1 MQYSNLAMRMFCST
15 YGRRCLSATN
25 RHRLRF
31 SESVSPTY
39 RFLRAHGKPQISGQY
54 LAGFKSS
61 RVKAMAGADEDL
73 LTTLKARGLFD
84 NCTDESGLRDALQLP
99 IKIYCGFDPTADSL
113 HLGNLLG
120 IIILSWFQRAGHQ
133 PVILVGG
140 ATGSVGDPSGRSQER
155 PLLDEKTLSAN
166 VSAICDSIESILKRN
181 GGHGDT
187 TVLNNYDW
195 FKDISLLGF
204 LRDTGKFARLGTMLS
219 KDSVRKRLESED
231 GLSFTEFTYQLLQG
245 YDFHKLNIDYNC
257 ILQMGGSDQWGNI
270 ICGIDLSRR
279 LAGKELYGLTTP
291 LLTTSSGQK
300 MGKTEDGAIWLNF
313 ISDKDN
319 YSTHPRDFWNYWR
332 DKTENNDV
340 GKFLKLF
347 TDMPLNEIDEIEKLE
362 NEDIEKGKEL
372 LATKITELVHG
383 KDSDWKSKKTIILKK
398 EDFENG
404 YGLLSLLSN
413 DDLGLAKSNSEA
425 RRFIQSKAVKLNGE
439 LIDDEKYTLTLGSF
453 KKSKEIEISLGK
465 KKKIIIGID

>member
-1 MQYSNLAMRMFCST
+1 MSNYKSD
-15 YGRRCLSATN
+15 
-25 RHRLRF
+25 
-31 SESVSPTY
+31 
-39 RFLRAHGKPQISGQY
+39 FLKHINERGFIYQISDSDRLDQI
-54 LAGFKSS
+54 FSK
-61 RVKAMAGADEDL
+61 D
-73 LTTLKARGLFD
+73 
-84 NCTDESGLRDALQLP
+84 
-99 IKIYCGFDPTADSL
+99 KITAYIGFDCTAPNLHIGSL
-113 HLGNLLG
+113 MQILL
-120 IIILSWFQRAGHQ
+120 LKKLQDYGHT
-133 PVILVGG
+133 PIVLIGG
-140 ATGSVGDPSGRSQER
+140 ATSKIGDPSLKDKSRKMLSYEDINNNIKGIKKVFEKF
-155 PLLDEKTLSAN
+155 LDINKIKIIDNSEWLEK
-166 VSAICDSIESILKRN
+166 
-181 GGHGDT
+181 
-187 TVLNNYDW
+187 LNYID
-195 FKDISLLGF
+195 F
-204 LRDTGKFARLGTMLS
+204 LREIGSHFSVNRMLS
-219 KDSVRKRLESED
+219 FDSVKLRLEREQN
-231 GLSFTEFTYQLLQG
+231 LSFLEFNYMILQG
-245 YDFHKLNIDYNC
+245 YDFYKLNIDYNC
-257 ILQMGGSDQWGNI
+257 NLQMGGSDQWGNI

-453 KKSKEIEISLGK
+453 EKSKEIEISLGK
-465 KKKIIIGID
+465 KKKIIIEID

>member
-1 MQYSNLAMRMFCST
+1 MSNYKSD
-15 YGRRCLSATN
+15 
-25 RHRLRF
+25 
-31 SESVSPTY
+31 
-39 RFLRAHGKPQISGQY
+39 FLKHINERGFIYQISDSDRLDQI
-54 LAGFKSS
+54 FSK
-61 RVKAMAGADEDL
+61 D
-73 LTTLKARGLFD
+73 
-84 NCTDESGLRDALQLP
+84 
-99 IKIYCGFDPTADSL
+99 KITAYIGFDCTAPNLHIGSL
-113 HLGNLLG
+113 MQILL
-120 IIILSWFQRAGHQ
+120 LKKLQDYGHT
-133 PVILVGG
+133 PIVLIGG
-140 ATGSVGDPSGRSQER
+140 ATSKIGDPSLKDKSRKMLSYEDINNNIKGIKKVFEKF
-155 PLLDEKTLSAN
+155 LDINKIKIIDNSEWLEK
-166 VSAICDSIESILKRN
+166 
-181 GGHGDT
+181 
-187 TVLNNYDW
+187 LNYID
-195 FKDISLLGF
+195 F
-204 LRDTGKFARLGTMLS
+204 LREIGSHFSVNRMLS
-219 KDSVRKRLESED
+219 FDSVKLRLEREQN
-231 GLSFTEFTYQLLQG
+231 LSFLEFNYMILQG
-245 YDFHKLNIDYNC
+245 YDFYKLNIDYNC
-257 ILQMGGSDQWGNI
+257 NLQMGGSDQWGNI

-313 ISDKDN
+313 ISDKDS

-439 LIDDEKYTLTLGSF
+439 LIDDEKYTLTLDSF
-453 KKSKEIEISLGK
+453 DK
-465 KKKIIIGID
+465 

>member
-1 MQYSNLAMRMFCST
+1 MINYKSD
-15 YGRRCLSATN
+15 
-25 RHRLRF
+25 
-31 SESVSPTY
+31 
-39 RFLRAHGKPQISGQY
+39 FLKHINERGFIYQISDSDRLDQI
-54 LAGFKSS
+54 FSK
-61 RVKAMAGADEDL
+61 K
-73 LTTLKARGLFD
+73 
-84 NCTDESGLRDALQLP
+84 
-99 IKIYCGFDPTADSL
+99 KITAYIGFDCTAPNLHIGSL
-113 HLGNLLG
+113 MQILL
-120 IIILSWFQRAGHQ
+120 LKKLQDFGHT
-133 PVILVGG
+133 PIVLIGG
-140 ATGSVGDPSGRSQER
+140 ATSKIGDPSLKDKSRKMLSYADINNNVKGIKKVFEKF
-155 PLLDEKTLSAN
+155 LDINKIKIIDNSKWLE
-166 VSAICDSIESILKRN
+166 E
-181 GGHGDT
+181 
-187 TVLNNYDW
+187 LNYID
-195 FKDISLLGF
+195 F
-204 LRDTGKFARLGTMLS
+204 LREIGSHFSVNRMLS
-219 KDSVRKRLESED
+219 FDSVKLRLEREQN
-231 GLSFTEFTYQLLQG
+231 LSFLEFNYMILQG
-245 YDFHKLNIDYNC
+245 YDFHKLNIDYDC

-313 ISDKDN
+313 ISDKNN

-383 KDSDWKSKKTIILKK
+383 KNADWKSKKTIIFKK
-398 EDFENG
+398 EDFEKG

-425 RRFIQSKAVKLNGE
+425 RRFIQSKAVKLNGK
-439 LIDDEKYTLTLGSF
+439 LIDDEKYTLTLDSF
-453 KKSKEIEISLGK
+453 EKSKEIEISLGK

>member
-1 MQYSNLAMRMFCST
+1 MSNYKSD
-15 YGRRCLSATN
+15 
-25 RHRLRF
+25 
-31 SESVSPTY
+31 
-39 RFLRAHGKPQISGQY
+39 FLKHINERGFIYQISDSDKLDQI
-54 LAGFKSS
+54 FSK
-61 RVKAMAGADEDL
+61 E
-73 LTTLKARGLFD
+73 
-84 NCTDESGLRDALQLP
+84 
-99 IKIYCGFDPTADSL
+99 KITAYIGFDCTAPNLHIGSL
-113 HLGNLLG
+113 MQILL
-120 IIILSWFQRAGHQ
+120 LKKLQDFGHT
-133 PVILVGG
+133 PIVLIGG
-140 ATGSVGDPSGRSQER
+140 ATSKIGDPSLKDKSRKMLSYEDINNNVKGIKKVFEKF
-155 PLLDEKTLSAN
+155 LDINKIKIIDNSKWLE
-166 VSAICDSIESILKRN
+166 E
-181 GGHGDT
+181 
-187 TVLNNYDW
+187 LNYID
-195 FKDISLLGF
+195 F
-204 LRDTGKFARLGTMLS
+204 LREIGSHFSVNRMLS
-219 KDSVRKRLESED
+219 FDSVKQRLEREQN
-231 GLSFTEFTYQLLQG
+231 LSFLEFNYMILQG

-300 MGKTEDGAIWLNF
+300 MGKTEDGTIWLNF

>member
-1 MQYSNLAMRMFCST
+1 MSNYKSD
-15 YGRRCLSATN
+15 
-25 RHRLRF
+25 
-31 SESVSPTY
+31 
-39 RFLRAHGKPQISGQY
+39 FLKHINERGFIYQISDSNRLDQI
-54 LAGFKSS
+54 FSK
-61 RVKAMAGADEDL
+61 D
-73 LTTLKARGLFD
+73 
-84 NCTDESGLRDALQLP
+84 
-99 IKIYCGFDPTADSL
+99 KITAYIGFDCTAPNLHIGSL
-113 HLGNLLG
+113 MQILL
-120 IIILSWFQRAGHQ
+120 LKKLQDFGHT
-133 PVILVGG
+133 PIVLIGG
-140 ATGSVGDPSGRSQER
+140 ATSKIGDPSLKDKSRKMLSYEDINNNVKGIKKVFEKF
-155 PLLDEKTLSAN
+155 LDINKIKIIDNSKWLE
-166 VSAICDSIESILKRN
+166 E
-181 GGHGDT
+181 
-187 TVLNNYDW
+187 LNYID
-195 FKDISLLGF
+195 F
-204 LRDTGKFARLGTMLS
+204 LREIGSHFSVNRMLS
-219 KDSVRKRLESED
+219 FDSVKLRLEREQN
-231 GLSFTEFTYQLLQG
+231 LSFLEFNYMILQG
-245 YDFHKLNIDYNC
+245 YDFHKLNLDYNC

-313 ISDKDN
+313 ISDKDK

-347 TDMPLNEIDEIEKLE
+347 TDIPLNEIDEIEKLE

-383 KDSDWKSKKTIILKK
+383 KDSDWKSKKTIIFKK
-398 EDFENG
+398 EDFEKG

-439 LIDDEKYTLTLGSF
+439 LIDDEKYTLTLDSF
-453 KKSKEIEISLGK
+453 EKSKEIEISFGK

>member
-1 MQYSNLAMRMFCST
+1 MSNYKSD
-15 YGRRCLSATN
+15 
-25 RHRLRF
+25 
-31 SESVSPTY
+31 
-39 RFLRAHGKPQISGQY
+39 FLKHINERGFIYQISDSDRLDQI
-54 LAGFKSS
+54 FSK
-61 RVKAMAGADEDL
+61 E
-73 LTTLKARGLFD
+73 
-84 NCTDESGLRDALQLP
+84 
-99 IKIYCGFDPTADSL
+99 KITAYIGFDCTAPNLHIGSL
-113 HLGNLLG
+113 MQILL
-120 IIILSWFQRAGHQ
+120 LKKLQDFGHT
-133 PVILVGG
+133 PIVLIGG
-140 ATGSVGDPSGRSQER
+140 ATSKIGDPSLKDKSRKMLSYEDINNNIKGIKKVFEKF
-155 PLLDEKTLSAN
+155 LDINKIKIIDNSEWLEK
-166 VSAICDSIESILKRN
+166 
-181 GGHGDT
+181 
-187 TVLNNYDW
+187 LNYID
-195 FKDISLLGF
+195 F
-204 LRDTGKFARLGTMLS
+204 LREIGSHFSVNRMLS
-219 KDSVRKRLESED
+219 FDSVKLRLEREQN
-231 GLSFTEFTYQLLQG
+231 LSFLEFNYMILQG
-245 YDFHKLNIDYNC
+245 YDFYKLNIDYNC
-257 ILQMGGSDQWGNI
+257 NLQMGGSDQWGNI

-453 KKSKEIEISLGK
+453 EKSKEIEISLGK
-465 KKKIIIGID
+465 KKKIIIEID